1 MKTET
6 RFQRTPDKRFICMF
20 IYTDFKKNI
29 KDGNF
34 EAAKRQLKDADIDT
48 APFTALAN
56 SSMFLSLLFR
66 YPDDNVY
73 DLLRDNWDSFSD
85 FLNEYTSEFPAL
97 YNQTDMQS
105 DFIKLFKQDFKGSK
119 VVPYISY
126 YTEENKTLYGES
138 TFKIREWMAAEG
150 FALDAETSDL
160 EDNIFIVLEFL
171 SALFSELAQPENIE
185 KWYAT
190 MQNLFRLTD
199 TYGAVITDR
208 FAKQVQERKEMPF
221 YAAAASLLENF
232 LNDIDI
238 IIEDVLSDGE

>member
-1 MKTET
+1 
-6 RFQRTPDKRFICMF
+6 MF

-29 KDGNF
+29 KNGDF
-34 EAAKRQLKDADIDT
+34 EAAKKQLKDADIDT

-73 DLLRDNWDSFSD
+73 DLLRDNWESFSE
-85 FLNEYTSEFPAL
+85 FLNEYQPDFPGL
-97 YNQTDMQS
+97 YDQTEMQS

-150 FALDAETSDL
+150 FALDTETPDL
-160 EDNIFIVLEFL
+160 EDNIYIVLEFF
-171 SALFSELAQPENIE
+171 SALFGKLAQPENIE
-185 KWYAT
+185 KWYST
-190 MQNLFRLTD
+190 FQNLYRLTD
-199 TYGAVITDR
+199 TYGVVITDE
-208 FAKQVQERKEMPF
+208 FAAKVKERTAMPF
-221 YAAAASLLENF
+221 YAACGTLLQGFISDFDEI
-232 LNDIDI
+232 L
-238 IIEDVLSDGE
+238 EDVLSSGE